1 MIPTM
6 ILFGLV
12 AGRWWKTSLVAGTIG
27 WPLLLFA
34 QDILHAPREV
44 LGAAAL
50 GLVNTLAGVAV
61 HQLALRLIRATRK
74 RPPASGQQR
83 A

>member
-6 ILFGLV
+6 IVFGLV
-12 AGRWWKTSLVAGTIG
+12 AGRWWKTSLVAGTIS
-27 WPLLLFA
+27 WPTLLLV

-50 GLVNTLAGVAV
+50 GLVNTLAGVTV

-74 RPPASGQQR
+74 RPPTPGAQR
-83 A
+83 P